1 MMWIICMFDV
11 PVRTK
16 TEMRKATRFRNLLLD
31 NGFVMKQFSVY
42 IKPVKSLSVGQTTTK
57 KLAKFIPD
65 NSSVS
70 FIYITDKQYLMT
82 ENYLG
87 KNFEENEEEID
98 CCCIFGSMCG
108 NGNLR
113 TRQRGFR
120 QCIYRGEI
128 TGAGVAAEA
137 EYDNSRSIWNSG

>member
-1 MMWIICMFDV
+1 MCQNPDDPNSLITVYSRKILQVVKSAKDL
-11 PVRTK
+11 TK
-16 TEMRKATRFRNLLLD
+16 LLIPETIKNEWHEDIAEHKAKQAKLLD

-57 KLAKFIPD
+57 KLSKFIPD

-87 KNFEENEEEID
+87 KNFEENEESIREK
-98 CCCIFGSMCG
+98 
-108 NGNLR
+108 NGQLLL
-113 TRQRGFR
+113 F
-120 QCIYRGEI
+120 
-128 TGAGVAAEA
+128 
-137 EYDNSRSIWNSG
+137 

>member
-1 MMWIICMFDV
+1 MISIIKPEFANTAYKYNSLYINDIFSKNV
-11 PVRTK
+11 TLP
-16 TEMRKATRFRNLLLD
+16 ELSEILD

-87 KNFEENEEEID
+87 KNFEENEEEIREK
-98 CCCIFGSMCG
+98 
-108 NGNLR
+108 NGQLLL
-113 TRQRGFR
+113 F
-120 QCIYRGEI
+120 
-128 TGAGVAAEA
+128 
-137 EYDNSRSIWNSG
+137 

>member
-1 MMWIICMFDV
+1 MFDI

-42 IKPVKSLSVGQTTTK
+42 IKPVQSLSVGQTTTK
-57 KLAKFIPD
+57 KLSKFIPD
-65 NSSVS
+65 NSSIS

-87 KNFEENEEEID
+87 KNFEENEEEIREK
-98 CCCIFGSMCG
+98 
-108 NGNLR
+108 NGQLLL
-113 TRQRGFR
+113 F
-120 QCIYRGEI
+120 
-128 TGAGVAAEA
+128 
-137 EYDNSRSIWNSG
+137 

>member
-1 MMWIICMFDV
+1 MARRRRLETLTGWSMMWIICMFDI
-11 PVRTK
+11 PVRTR

-57 KLAKFIPD
+57 KLSKFIPD

-87 KNFEENEEEID
+87 KNFEENEESIREKWSITVVLTIRK
-98 CCCIFGSMCG
+98 CVFKVT
-108 NGNLR
+108 
-113 TRQRGFR
+113 TRP
-120 QCIYRGEI
+120 
-128 TGAGVAAEA
+128 
-137 EYDNSRSIWNSG
+137 

>member
-1 MMWIICMFDV
+1 MARRQRPETLTGWSMMWIICMFDI
-11 PVRTK
+11 PVRTR

-31 NGFVMKQFSVY
+31 YGFTMKQFSVY

-65 NSSVS
+65 NSSIS

-87 KNFEENEEEID
+87 KNFEENEESIREK
-98 CCCIFGSMCG
+98 
-108 NGNLR
+108 NGQLLL
-113 TRQRGFR
+113 F
-120 QCIYRGEI
+120 
-128 TGAGVAAEA
+128 
-137 EYDNSRSIWNSG
+137 